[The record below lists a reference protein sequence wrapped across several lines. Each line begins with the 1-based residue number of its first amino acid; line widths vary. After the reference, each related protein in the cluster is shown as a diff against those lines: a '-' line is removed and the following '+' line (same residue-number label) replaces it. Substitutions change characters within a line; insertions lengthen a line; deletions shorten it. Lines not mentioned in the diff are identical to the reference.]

1 MREGSDCPRKH
12 VQLVACQNYL
22 SGSCPLGPDCPRG
35 HPKPNLPTGEDYGP
49 PSPPSP
55 CYLGPPPPTGNNIII
70 IFRELLSSGY
80 RCTSQVVFVS
90 TLAVII

>member
-1 MREGSDCPRKH
+1 MSELPLR
-12 VQLVACQNYL
+12 VL
-22 SGSCPLGPDCPRG
+22 PLGTRLSAC
-35 HPKPNLPTGEDYGP
+35 PKPNLPTGEDYRP

-55 CYLGPPPPTGNNIII
+55 CDLGPPPPTGNNIII

>member
-1 MREGSDCPRKH
+1 PE
-12 VQLVACQNYL
+12 
-22 SGSCPLGPDCPRG
+22 
-35 HPKPNLPTGEDYGP
+35 PNLPTGEDYGP

-55 CYLGPPPPTGNNIII
+55 CYLGPPPPTGNNILI

-90 TLAVII
+90 TLVGARVCEIKEGSLIDPSGRRPL